1 MDRRRRSDGLG
12 PKSTQSFS
20 VLSQPLGNRREVS
33 FSAYALLFSEIV
45 QYSRKRVRSTTG
57 LEEKLNDI
65 GRRVGS
71 RALELVSIRE
81 KVPTRSTKVLQILS
95 FVFNPVWKFLFGK
108 QPENLRKV
116 SESESS
122 YFIEERD
129 PLVNTFVSVPEDYG
143 SMNCAAFVAGIIAGV
158 LESAGFTAKVHA
170 YNSNDSERTYPPMTL
185 YTIEFSDEVMQ
196 ASSRECW
203 NPQDL

>member
-158 LESAGFTAKVHA
+158 LESAGFVRA
-170 YNSNDSERTYPPMTL
+170 L
-185 YTIEFSDEVMQ
+185 F
-196 ASSRECW
+196 
-203 NPQDL
+203 